1 MLFDWPALCNSE
13 HVAERMKVSRLNPAC
28 VVAILMAIF
37 SQDGFSQICG
47 DTARANSGHLCATLA
62 IKQGRWTVEP
72 QSFIL
77 RRGTLPAG
85 ITETQVLESLH
96 AAVEGADFP
105 YRLGLDQDGR
115 AKDDT
120 QPVPELA
127 RLRTFS
133 GAWVE
138 YATIAIDAGIDATAL
153 IDNVSGFLATLKK
166 STPFVTPDR
175 DTFAGETGTVQMD
188 VVAFTTKTQI
198 RVAGAGQSQQRA
210 KSLLAYLKSEG
221 DRLWST
227 KSLLTRIGKYY
238 SYLGLE
244 PAVDADPSVG
254 AIEIVEGTRI
264 QQINLPAV
272 GSAAGEISP
281 QERIQALYS
290 VLDDRDFRLVL
301 KKKIIRDEIS
311 YNMDLERSAG
321 EEPFF
326 FPVRAQIQQLWLAQ
340 NNLALTNFP
349 GTSLQLPP
357 PWTLPQQYVGIRVL
371 KPTPAAPLSPAEA
384 PATANDNGLITPSAA
399 ETGDAGDRGI
409 DALREK
415 EKPAREKHNFVGVAF
430 TYNPGQGVS
439 ASGIYQL
446 SNLSLPFMENSLG
459 VRVDRPTDHGVTPSV
474 NYAADY
480 IFFDNIKRR
489 LSLQLNGA
497 TRFTN
502 NRFLD
507 GTTQDE
513 TRAGGM
519 GRIEFELFRDRGGS
533 LLRFHVEGSKNT
545 VTHTV
550 SGQPELKD
558 KLTRLDSGALYMRE
572 SWETIHPWR
581 LMLTPV
587 LRWGLARSGEPSFT
601 RFDVAGDAHVQL
613 GHGYA
618 FDSSG
623 SFRRATTTTP
633 DFEMPSLGGPE
644 SVRGFQP
651 DDAVGRG
658 VWSAQNEFWM
668 PVPFLIDLEGSSGDF
683 IRKMVR
689 LALFADV
696 AGVQETAAGSLKG
709 TRAGTGLG
717 ARLQFGAVILKGDFA
732 YGFGPQTISGSR
744 GKFYFSVKTNLPF

>member
-1 MLFDWPALCNSE
+1 MPAFPIPQD
-13 HVAERMKVSRLNPAC
+13 VAEVQRLKVSRLNPAC
-28 VVAILMAIF
+28 AVAILLAIF
-37 SQDGFSQICG
+37 SRDAFSQACE
-47 DTARANSGHLCATLA
+47 DTARKNSGHVCATFA

-72 QSFIL
+72 QGFIL

-85 ITETQVLESLH
+85 ITDAQVLESLK

-105 YRLGLDQDGR
+105 YRLGLDDEGR
-115 AKDDT
+115 ASDT
-120 QPVPELA
+120 ARPNPELVK
-127 RLRTFS
+127 LRTFS
-133 GAWVE
+133 GTWAE
-138 YATIAIDAGIDATAL
+138 YATSAITNGGIDATSL
-153 IDNVSGFLATLKK
+153 INNVSGFLATLKT

-175 DTFAGETGTVQMD
+175 DTFGGETGVVQLD
-188 VVAFTTKTQI
+188 VVAFTAKTPI
-198 RVAGAGQSQQRA
+198 RVAGVGQLPQRE
-210 KSLLAYLKSEG
+210 KSLQGYLKPEA

-227 KSLLTRIGKYY
+227 KSLLTRINKYY
-238 SYLGLE
+238 SFLGLE
-244 PAVDADPSVG
+244 PTVDADPSVG

-272 GSAAGEISP
+272 GSAADEISP
-281 QERIQALYS
+281 QDRIKALYS

-301 KKKIIRDEIS
+301 KKKIERNQIS
-311 YNMDLERSAG
+311 YTMDLERRAG

-340 NNLALTNFP
+340 SNLALTTGP
-349 GTSLQLPP
+349 SGATLQLPP
-357 PWTLPQQYVGIRVL
+357 PWTLPQQYVSIQVL
-371 KPTPAAPLSPAEA
+371 KPAPAAPPAPAEA
-384 PATANDNGLITPSAA
+384 PAAANDNGLIAPSIAD
-399 ETGDAGDRGI
+399 TGDESDRGI

-415 EKPAREKHNFVGVAF
+415 EKPAREKHNFVGAAF
-430 TYNPGQGVS
+430 AYQPGQGVS
-439 ASGIYQL
+439 VSGIYQL

-459 VRVDRPTDHGVTPSV
+459 VRVDRPTDHGATPSV

-480 IFFDNIKRR
+480 IFFDKIKRR
-489 LSLQLNGA
+489 LSFQLNGA
-497 TRFTN
+497 SHFTN
-502 NRFLD
+502 NRFLE
-507 GTTQDE
+507 GTVQDE

-545 VTHTV
+545 VTRTV
-550 SGQPELKD
+550 SGQPELKE
-558 KLTRLDSGALYMRE
+558 KLTRLDAGTLYMTE

-587 LRWGLARSGEPSFT
+587 VRWGLARSGAPSFT
-601 RFDVAGDAHVQL
+601 RFDVVGDAHVKL
-613 GHGYA
+613 GQGYA

-623 SFRRATTTTP
+623 SFRRTSAETP
-633 DFEMPSLGGPE
+633 VFEMPSLGGPD

-651 DDAVGRG
+651 DDAIGRG

-668 PVPFLIDLEGSSGDF
+668 PVPFLTDLEGSRGNF
-683 IRKMVR
+683 FRKMVR
-689 LALFADV
+689 LALFVDV
-696 AGVQETAAGSLKG
+696 AGVQDSSAGSLEG

-717 ARLQFGAVILKGDFA
+717 GRLQFGAVVLKGDFA